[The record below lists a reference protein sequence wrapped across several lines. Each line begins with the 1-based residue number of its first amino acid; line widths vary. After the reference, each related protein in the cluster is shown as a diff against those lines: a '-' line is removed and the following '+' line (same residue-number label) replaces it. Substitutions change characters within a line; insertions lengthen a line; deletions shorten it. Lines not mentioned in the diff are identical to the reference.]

1 MRESGAAFKDG
12 RVQADLAAVL
22 QDPVIRSMSRSQIEK
37 LVEEDRERMKKSA
50 EKLEFSEAAR
60 YRDEMWAL
68 QQYLKVWK
76 E

>member
-1 MRESGAAFKDG
+1 MPG
-12 RVQADLAAVL
+12 L

-76 E
+76 D

>member
-1 MRESGAAFKDG
+1 M
-12 RVQADLAAVL
+12 Q
-22 QDPVIRSMSRSQIEK
+22 
-37 LVEEDRERMKKSA
+37 KSA
-50 EKLEFSEAAR
+50 AELDFSIAAR